1 MVAKCMVNTQM
12 LMDFLQI
19 NNKKNVFEIK
29 STILFTLAPLEVKYL
44 GKNQNI
50 GTIFVRKTI
59 KL

>member
-1 MVAKCMVNTQM
+1 MVNTQM